1 MSLQPYEHYVGLGN
15 QAADRRWGARLKFFL
30 IGFTFVGAAVGLIA
44 GGNLSYPI
52 VGAILGALLGYAV
65 FRFVLYTS
73 ASLTADDLYRSDW
86 CAERGMTYREE
97 FAFPPDAPYA
107 NSGDKRKATDAFEG
121 EWNGLRT
128 LFYNFTYTDEG
139 DSDDPDTNYDF
150 KIMRLQ
156 GSDLPIDRLT
166 IHRRSG
172 LNRFAW
178 ADKLQG
184 AMTKERPVSLE
195 SVAFNEQF
203 DLTIDDAADEIWIR
217 RTFDPATIQAAV
229 DGSAQIP
236 DLKYALGSW
245 WFVEKE
251 HFEIRDLEQ
260 WPTKQQ
266 TAANAVQLL
275 SRIQTL

>member
-1 MSLQPYEHYVGLGN
+1 M
-15 QAADRRWGARLKFFL
+15 KFFL
-30 IGFTFVGAAVGLIA
+30 IGFMLVGIAVGLIA
-44 GGNLSYPI
+44 SKNLSYPI
-52 VGAILGALLGYAV
+52 VGAVVGGFVGYAI
-65 FRFVLYTS
+65 FRLVLYTS
-73 ASLTADDLYRSDW
+73 ASSTADDLYRTDW

-107 NSGDKRKATDAFEG
+107 NSGDKQKATDAFEG

-139 DSDDPDTNYDF
+139 DSDDPDTNYEF

-156 GSDLPIDRLT
+156 GSDLPINRLT
-166 IHRRSG
+166 IHRRSA

-184 AMTKERPVSLE
+184 AMSKERPVSLE
-195 SVAFNEQF
+195 SIAFNEQF
-203 DLTIDDAADEIWIR
+203 DLTIDDTADEIWIR
-217 RTFDPATIQAAV
+217 RIFDPATIQAAV

-245 WFVEKE
+245 WFVEDK

-260 WPTKQQ
+260 WPKKQQ
-266 TAANAVQLL
+266 TAASAVQLL
-275 SRIQTL
+275 SRIQSL